1 MTLEELQAYF
11 QGIVLSDEIELVT
24 GVVIN
29 DVKLFLQ
36 SHFDY
41 IIDNAGHKSTEPFL
55 LRLKQ
60 LQAITEEKSL

>member
-11 QGIVLSDEIELVT
+11 QGMALSDEIELVT
-24 GVVIN
+24 GVVIK
-29 DVKLFLQ
+29 DVNVFLQ

-55 LRLKQ
+55 QRLSELRS
-60 LQAITEEKSL
+60 IVEEANL